1 MLTMEKPF
9 LNLTAEDLMSRD
21 VLTLPQAMSLRTAAH
36 LLWRDRI
43 SGAPVVDAEGRCVG
57 VLSTTDLLR
66 WAGEDGPGA
75 EPRPIR
81 TCPYQTQGRLLNG
94 QEAVI
99 CTRAEGECP
108 LQVMQPT
115 TGGRHTAVCRMP
127 HDVLSD
133 WQQVIEDA
141 PAGEVGA
148 YMTSDVVTVEP
159 GALLTDLARM
169 MLDAHIHRVIV
180 TDAEGRPVG
189 VVTSTDVLAAVASA
203 ESRPAV
209 RKHGRQALPAPKG

>member
-21 VLTLPQAMSLRTAAH
+21 VLTIPQAMSLRAAAH
-36 LLWRDRI
+36 LLWRERI

-57 VLSTTDLLR
+57 VLSTTDLVR
-66 WAGEDGPGA
+66 WADAQGRGA
-75 EPRPIR
+75 EPRQIR
-81 TCPYQTQGRLLNG
+81 TCLYQTRGRLLNG
-94 QEAVI
+94 REAVI

-115 TGGRHTAVCRMP
+115 TGGRHTAICVMP

-133 WQQVIEDA
+133 WQQVVEEA
-141 PAGEVGA
+141 PADEVGT
-148 YMTSDVVTVEP
+148 YMTRDVVTAKP
-159 GALLTDLARM
+159 GAPLTDLARM

-180 TDAEGRPVG
+180 TDAAGRPVG
-189 VVTSTDVLAAVASA
+189 IVTGTDVLAAVAFA
-203 ESRPAV
+203 GSRPAV
-209 RKHGRQALPAPKG
+209 REHDREALPALKG